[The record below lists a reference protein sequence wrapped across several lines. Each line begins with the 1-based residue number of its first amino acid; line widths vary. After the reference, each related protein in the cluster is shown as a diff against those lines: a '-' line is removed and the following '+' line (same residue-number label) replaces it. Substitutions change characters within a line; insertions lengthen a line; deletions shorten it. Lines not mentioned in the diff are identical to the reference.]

1 MLKQQSRRPSRSAA
15 EPEEPVELDAPQL
28 DETPALV
35 SSGRIG
41 AVLLVPVTAIL
52 TCGSK
57 EPWALGILAVMVG
70 LWALLAAPRMHLSRW
85 IVVPLVGMVALSLLA
100 FLPASWF
107 ATPGWRSTITGDFGI
122 LTASTVSPQPGI
134 TLESWLLLTVGAVWM
149 AWCLARGFTAEDRRF
164 AVQALTIFLSLLAI
178 AALLVRHFKVQVPF
192 WQSLWPNPGLDL
204 GPFPNRNNFSG
215 LLAVGGVLGFAA
227 AHDAFRQGQR
237 RWMVL
242 ALATLPPFAGV
253 LANTSRMGVVLFF
266 GGLGFWMLTASLQ
279 RRSTHAL
286 ALAVTVL
293 LILAT
298 TFMLAGG
305 QLLEK
310 FTGKEGSAMAT
321 LAQDGRW
328 GIFADTVSLMAQHP
342 LTGVGLGNFE
352 SVFSL
357 TRSTEFTY
365 SGAYS
370 RALHPESD
378 WLWFGAETGIPC
390 LILAVVGFVVLAC
403 QFGPWLKR
411 EQTGRRDRRLRNA
424 AGVSV
429 LLIAVEGLVDT
440 PMHAPGFITL
450 GALLSA
456 LALRP
461 QRLVILESP
470 VPRRIF
476 RGAGVFCGACGLM
489 WLGLAMG
496 EPLLP
501 GNSLFRR
508 LTRDAQTLS
517 AKGDLA
523 GALEKWNRAAEV
535 KPLQWHP
542 YFERAVLKLQL
553 GVAKKNAFEDFARA
567 RALEPRNVLICWHEF
582 NTWMHYDP
590 VYGLPA
596 AREALRRHPQRSVEF
611 FANFL
616 GHVTA
621 HPELRPHFRAMAA
634 SDPKLRLAYL
644 SSTTGEE
651 FKMELQALLDAYP
664 ELEVYTD
671 RERLQLFQL
680 WHARGDAAELLNAL
694 ESNPS
699 WREDGW
705 TVLATQKAKDGN
717 FRAAFELAMSHV
729 SLPSESGARR
739 KGSLAELNR
748 VFLYNPTD
756 ISRGLDLYDAQRTQG
771 LYDAALAT
779 LDQLSAVPQAPA
791 KVLYERAV
799 IFAKKGD
806 YAKAWDAV
814 QDYMKRVEKPS

>member
-1 MLKQQSRRPSRSAA
+1 MLKRQRRRSSRDAV
-15 EPEEPVELDAPQL
+15 EPEEPAELDTPHVE
-28 DETPALV
+28 ETPVLV
-35 SSGRIG
+35 SSGRIWPVLVVP
-41 AVLLVPVTAIL
+41 AVAIV

-57 EPWALGILAVMVG
+57 EPWALGIFSLMVG
-70 LWALLAAPRMHLSRW
+70 LWALLAAPRLRLSRW
-85 IVVPLVGMVALSLLA
+85 VAVPLIGMVALPLLA

-107 ATPGWRSTITGDFGI
+107 AIPAWRSTIEADFGI
-122 LTASTVSPQPGI
+122 LTASTLSPQPGI
-134 TLESWLLLTVGAVWM
+134 TFECWLLLVVGVTWL
-149 AWCLARGFTAEDRRF
+149 AWCLARGFTVEDRRA
-164 AVQALTIFLSLLAI
+164 AVQALTFFISLLAI
-178 AALLVRHFKVQVPF
+178 AALLVRHFKLQVPF
-192 WQSLWPNPGLDL
+192 WQSPWPNPSLDF

-215 LLAVGGVLGFAA
+215 VLAAGGVLGFAA
-227 AHDAFRQGQR
+227 AHDAFREGRR
-237 RWMVL
+237 RWMLL

-253 LANTSRMGVVLFF
+253 LANTSRLGVVLFF
-266 GGLGFWMLTASLQ
+266 AGLGAWMITASLQ

-286 ALAVTVL
+286 AVAVTVL

-305 QLLEK
+305 RLIEK
-310 FTGKEGSAMAT
+310 FAGKDGSAMAT

-328 GIFADTVSLMAQHP
+328 GIFSDAVALIAKHP
-342 LTGVGLGNFE
+342 LIGVGLGNFE

-390 LILAVVGFVVLAC
+390 LFLALVGFVVLAS

-411 EQTGRRDRRLRNA
+411 EQAGRRDRRLRNA

-429 LLIAVEGLVDT
+429 LLIAVAGLVDT
-440 PMHAPGFITL
+440 PMHAPGVIAF
-450 GALLSA
+450 GAVLTA

-461 QRLVILESP
+461 LRQVVEASP
-470 VPRRIF
+470 AARRVF
-476 RGAGVFCGACGLM
+476 QGAGVFCIGSCVV
-489 WLGLAMG
+489 WLGLALG
-496 EPLLP
+496 QPLLA
-501 GNSLFRR
+501 GNSRFRQ
-508 LTRDAQTLS
+508 LTHDAQS
-517 AKGDLA
+517 AVAKGDPA
-523 GALEKWNRAAEV
+523 GALEYWNRAVEI

-542 YFERAVLKLQL
+542 YYERAALKLEL
-553 GVAKKNAFEDFARA
+553 GFAKKEAFDDFARA
-567 RALEPRNVLICWHEF
+567 RALEPRNTLICWHEF
-582 NTWMHYDP
+582 NLWLKYDA

-596 AREALRRHPQRSVEF
+596 ARETLRRHPQRSADF

-616 GHVTA
+616 GNLHA
-621 HPELRPHFRAMAA
+621 HPELRPHFKAMAA
-634 SDPKLRLAYL
+634 ADPKLRLAYL
-644 SSTTGEE
+644 SSATGEE
-651 FKMELQALLDAYP
+651 FNEELLSILEAHPQ
-664 ELEVYTD
+664 LEVYTAE
-671 RERLQLFQL
+671 ERLKLFQL
-680 WHARGDAAELLNAL
+680 WHARGDAAGLLKAL

-705 TVLATQKAKDGN
+705 TVLATQRAKDGN
-717 FRAAFELAMSHV
+717 FKAAFDLAMSYL
-729 SLPSESGARR
+729 SIPPESGARR

-791 KVLYERAV
+791 RVLYERAV

-814 QDYMKRVEKPS
+814 QDYMKRAAKP